1 MAKSEKIVLVSD
13 EKHVILD
20 KWYYEE
26 LINISTRVDVL
37 ITLISRNK
45 YITIPE
51 LLAILDNA
59 KGNRLLHE
67 MDQKATAEKTVAE
80 KGDIEE
86 CEM

>member
-1 MAKSEKIVLVSD
+1 MAKSEKVVLVSD
-13 EKHVILD
+13 ERHVILD

-59 KGNRLLHE
+59 KGNRLLAK
-67 MDQKATAEKTVAE
+67 MDQKALAEKTVAE

>member
-1 MAKSEKIVLVSD
+1 MAKSEKVVLVSD

-37 ITLISRNK
+37 ITLISRDK

-59 KGNRLLHE
+59 EGNHLLVE
-67 MDQKATAEKTVAE
+67 MDQKAVAE

>member
-1 MAKSEKIVLVSD
+1 MAKSDRTALVAD

-26 LINISTRVDVL
+26 LLNISTRVDVL

-51 LLAILDNA
+51 LLAILDDA
-59 KGNRLLHE
+59 KENHLLQK
-67 MDQKATAEKTVAE
+67 MDQKAVAE

-86 CEM
+86 CEI

>member
-1 MAKSEKIVLVSD
+1 MAKSEKVVLVSD
-13 EKHVILD
+13 ERHVILD

-59 KGNRLLHE
+59 KGNRLLQE
-67 MDQKATAEKTVAE
+67 MDQKAVTE
-80 KGDIEE
+80 KGDVEE

>member
-1 MAKSEKIVLVSD
+1 MAKSDRTVLVSD
-13 EKHVILD
+13 DRHVILD

-37 ITLISRNK
+37 ITLIGRNK

-51 LLAILDNA
+51 LLAILDSA
-59 KGNRLLHE
+59 KGNRLLLE
-67 MDQKATAEKTVAE
+67 MDQKAVAE

-86 CEM
+86 CEI

>member
-1 MAKSEKIVLVSD
+1 MAKTDRTVLVSD

-26 LINISTRVDVL
+26 LINTATRVEVL

-59 KGNRLLHE
+59 KGNRLLSE
-67 MDQKATAEKTVAE
+67 MDQKAIAE

-86 CEM
+86 CEI

>member
-1 MAKSEKIVLVSD
+1 MAKSDRTVLVSD

-51 LLAILDNA
+51 LLAILDCA
-59 KGNRLLHE
+59 EGNRLLVE
-67 MDQKATAEKTVAE
+67 MDRKATAE

>member
-1 MAKSEKIVLVSD
+1 MAKSEKVVLVSD

-20 KWYYEE
+20 KWHYEE
-26 LINISTRVDVL
+26 LINTAARVDVL
-37 ITLISRNK
+37 ITLISRDK

-59 KGNRLLHE
+59 KGNRLLAE
-67 MDQKATAEKTVAE
+67 MDQKAVAEKTVAE

>member
-1 MAKSEKIVLVSD
+1 MAKSEKVVLVSD
-13 EKHVILD
+13 ERHVILD

-26 LINISTRVDVL
+26 LMNISTRVDVL
-37 ITLISRNK
+37 ITLISRDK

-59 KGNRLLHE
+59 KGNRLLAE
-67 MDQKATAEKTVAE
+67 MDQKAVAEKTVTE

>member
-1 MAKSEKIVLVSD
+1 MAKSEKVVLVSD

-51 LLAILDNA
+51 LLAILDDA
-59 KGNRLLHE
+59 KGNHLLAE
-67 MDQKATAEKTVAE
+67 MDQKAVTE

-86 CEM
+86 CEI

>member
-1 MAKSEKIVLVSD
+1 MAKPDKTVLVSD
-13 EKHVILD
+13 ERHVILD

-59 KGNRLLHE
+59 EGNRLLSE
-67 MDQKATAEKTVAE
+67 MDQKAVAE
-80 KGDIEE
+80 KGDIKE
-86 CEM
+86 CEI

>member
-1 MAKSEKIVLVSD
+1 MAKTDRTVLASD

-26 LINISTRVDVL
+26 LINTATRVEVL
-37 ITLISRNK
+37 ITLINRNK

-59 KGNRLLHE
+59 RGNRLLQE
-67 MDQKATAEKTVAE
+67 MDQKAIAE

-86 CEM
+86 CEI

>member
-13 EKHVILD
+13 ERHVILD

-59 KGNRLLHE
+59 KGNHLLAE
-67 MDQKATAEKTVAE
+67 MDQKAVTE
-80 KGDIEE
+80 KGDVEE